1 MSIVLGL
8 DPANKFGF
16 AVGSAGKI
24 ITFGMQDVA
33 KRATQMRCQNV
44 TACYGWL
51 RKLIKEHDV
60 TVVCAED
67 AAAAF
72 SGVAALKSHARYA
85 GIIDLVCEQLGM
97 ERIESVHPTKLKAW
111 AAGSG
116 AAKKE
121 QMVRAAR
128 MLYGIDVKDEDA
140 ADAVH
145 VCAWAMNE
153 LKVAEVKK
161 RALESKAPW

>member
-8 DPANKFGF
+8 DPANKFGWS
-16 AVGSAGKI
+16 VGTAGKI
-24 ITFGMQDVA
+24 IAFGMHDVA
-33 KRATQMRCQNV
+33 KMATQMRCQNV

-51 RKLIKEHDV
+51 RKLIKQHKV

-97 ERIESVHPTKLKAW
+97 ERIESVHPTTLKSW

-116 AAKKE
+116 KADKA
-121 QMVRAAR
+121 QMIRAVRT
-128 MLYGIDVKDEDA
+128 LYGIDVKDDNI
-140 ADAVH
+140 ADAIH
-145 VCAWAMNE
+145 ICAWAMNE
-153 LKVAEVKK
+153 QKVAEVKK
-161 RALESKAPW
+161 RALEQKSPW